1 MVIQDPL
8 QNIFGPVRIAIDK
21 IRELE
26 LQGQIYGLSKYLPN
40 SIIVL
45 KNSEFP
51 MIVDLYIPGFTFYFQ
66 FLIAKDPKTNRIDI
80 SDFRVVYPQPYAKQ
94 IDSVYQK
101 FKNEE
106 NTNLDNLEE
115 EITGMNDE

>member
-1 MVIQDPL
+1 MQVQDPFS
-8 QNIFGPVRIAIDK
+8 NIFGPVRIAIDK

-26 LQGQIYGLSKYLPN
+26 LQGQIYGLSRYLPN

-45 KNSEFP
+45 KNAEMP

-80 SDFRVVYPQPYAKQ
+80 ADFRVVYPQPYARQ
-94 IDSVYQK
+94 VDSTYQK
-101 FKNEE
+101 FKEGE
-106 NTNLDNLEE
+106 NLNLDNLEE
-115 EITGMNDE
+115 EGGESEDE

>member
-1 MVIQDPL
+1 MQIKDEFS
-8 QNIFGPVRIAIDK
+8 NIFGPVRIAIDK

-26 LQGQIYGLSKYLPN
+26 LQGQIYGLSKYLPH

-45 KNSEFP
+45 KNSELP

-66 FLIAKDPKTNRIDI
+66 FLIAKDPKTGRIDI
-80 SDFRVVYPQPYAKQ
+80 ADFRVVYPQPYAKQ
-94 IDSVYQK
+94 VDSVYQK
-101 FKNEE
+101 FKNDE

-115 EITGMNDE
+115 EIQGIKDE

>member
-1 MVIQDPL
+1 MQIKDEFT
-8 QNIFGPVRIAIDK
+8 NIFGPVRIAIDK

-26 LQGQIYGLSKYLPN
+26 LQGQIYGLSKYLPH

-45 KNSEFP
+45 KNLELP

-66 FLIAKDPKTNRIDI
+66 FLIAKDPETNRIGI

-94 IDSVYQK
+94 VDSVYQK
-101 FKNEE
+101 FKEDE
-106 NTNLDNLEE
+106 NLNLDNLEE
-115 EITGMNDE
+115 QMEEMKDE

>member
-1 MVIQDPL
+1 MQSQDPF

-26 LQGQIYGLSKYLPN
+26 LHGQIYGLSQYLPH

-45 KNSEFP
+45 KNAELP

-66 FLIAKDPKTNRIDI
+66 FLIAKNPKTNMIEI
-80 SDFRVVYPQPYAKQ
+80 ADFRVVYPQPYARQ
-94 IDSVYQK
+94 VDSIYQK
-101 FKNEE
+101 FKEKE
-106 NTNLDNLEE
+106 DLDLDNLE
-115 EITGMNDE
+115 DELAIHDGR

>member
-8 QNIFGPVRIAIDK
+8 QNIFGPVRVAIDK
-21 IRELE
+21 VRELE

-66 FLIAKDPKTNRIDI
+66 FLISKDPKTNRIDI

-94 IDSVYQK
+94 VDSVYQK
-101 FKNEE
+101 FKTEE
-106 NTNLDNLEE
+106 NINLDNLEE
-115 EITGMNDE
+115 ELGELKDE

>member
-1 MVIQDPL
+1 MLKEDPF

-101 FKNEE
+101 FKTEE

-115 EITGMNDE
+115 ETTGMNDE